1 MPPDDHDPVIDQI
14 VERLVRDFHPDR
26 IYLFGS
32 RARGE
37 GGPHSDYDVLLVL
50 KEITD
55 RKYRISQAAYLALR
69 DVPAAVDVVVW
80 AKDDFD
86 RRQRSVASL
95 PATVL
100 REGRLLY
107 AA

>member
-1 MPPDDHDPVIDQI
+1 MSPEAHDPVIDQI
-14 VERLVRDFHPDR
+14 VDRLVKDFHPDR

-32 RARGE
+32 RARGDA
-37 GGPHSDYDVLLVL
+37 GPHSDYDVLLVL
-50 KEITD
+50 RELTD
-55 RKYRISQAAYLALR
+55 KRYRISQAAYMALH